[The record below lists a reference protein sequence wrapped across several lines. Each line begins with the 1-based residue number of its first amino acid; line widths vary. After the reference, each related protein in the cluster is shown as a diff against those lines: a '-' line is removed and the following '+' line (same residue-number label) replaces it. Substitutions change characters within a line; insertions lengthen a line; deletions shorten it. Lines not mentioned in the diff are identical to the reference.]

1 MTIAVSATQDAGSA
15 ASSAL
20 HTAVAR
26 RLEEARQRYS
36 PGRRA
41 LVDVLAES
49 ERPVTSVEIAMRDP
63 GLSLSSVYRNLS
75 ILEQAGVV
83 RRLVTQEDNA
93 RYELS
98 EELTSHHDHL
108 ICEQCGE
115 VSDYTLGAQL
125 EQAITAALETL
136 AKRSSFHP
144 RRHHLEI
151 AGLCNRCAEPRGQS
165 G

>member
-1 MTIAVSATQDAGSA
+1 M
-15 ASSAL
+15 
-20 HTAVAR
+20 
-26 RLEEARQRYS
+26 
-36 PGRRA
+36 
-41 LVDVLAES
+41 VDVLAES
-49 ERPVTSVEIAMRDP
+49 ERPVTSAEIAIRDP
-63 GLSLSSVYRNLS
+63 MLSLSSVYRNLS
-75 ILEQAGVV
+75 VLEQAGVV

-115 VSDYTLGAQL
+115 VSAYTLGAPL

-136 AKRSSFHP
+136 AKRSNFHP

-151 AGLCNRCAEPRGQS
+151 AGFCNRCAESRGQR

>member
-20 HTAVAR
+20 HTAIAR
-26 RLEEARQRYS
+26 RLEAARQRYS
-36 PGRRA
+36 RGRRA

-49 ERPVTSVEIAMRDP
+49 ERPVTSAEIAMRDP
-63 GLSLSSVYRNLS
+63 VLSLSSVYRNLS
-75 ILEQAGVV
+75 VLEQAGVV

-125 EQAITAALETL
+125 EQAITAVLETI

-151 AGLCNRCAEPRGQS
+151 AGLCNRCAESRGQRS
-165 G
+165 

>member
-1 MTIAVSATQDAGSA
+1 MTRAVSATQDASVA
-15 ASSAL
+15 ALPAL
-20 HTAVAR
+20 HTAIAG
-26 RLEEARQRYS
+26 RLEAARQRYS
-36 PGRRA
+36 RGRRA
-41 LVDVLAES
+41 LVDVLAGS
-49 ERPVTSVEIAMRDP
+49 ERPVTSAEIALRDP
-63 GLSLSSVYRNLS
+63 MLSLSSVYRNLS
-75 ILEQAGVV
+75 VLEQAGVV

-98 EELTSHHDHL
+98 EELTAHHDHL

-125 EQAITAALETL
+125 EQAITAALDTL

-151 AGLCNRCAEPRGQS
+151 AGLCDRCAKP
-165 G
+165 

>member
-1 MTIAVSATQDAGSA
+1 MTIAVSATQDAGSE

-49 ERPVTSVEIAMRDP
+49 ERPVTSAEIAMRDP

-136 AKRSSFHP
+136 AKRSSFLP

-165 G
+165 S